1 MKRVRQMCLVLAAS
15 AGLGF
20 AAAPV
25 HAHPGGAMGMGAQGQ
40 GQAQAQGQRADMHS
54 RMAQHMKQHQGGE
67 GRGQKG
73 AAANDGCPM
82 GAQAS
87 SQSEHKH

>member
-20 AAAPV
+20 AAVPV
-25 HAHPGGAMGMGAQGQ
+25 QAHPGASGTGAQGQ
-40 GQAQAQGQRADMHS
+40 GEMRGPHADMQARMAQ
-54 RMAQHMKQHQGGE
+54 RMAQHQGE
-67 GRGQKG
+67 QGRGHKG
-73 AAANDGCPM
+73 SAGQGGCPM

-87 SQSEHKH
+87 SPSEHKH